1 MYSHTEPNTSFAP
14 DERSREFDLI
24 SSAPSCNISILH
36 LNIRGFL
43 SHKSELEARIRLM
56 PSLPTL
62 ICLNETFLDKS
73 LDNIVLN
80 GYSLISRRD
89 RQDDS
94 GWGGICCFALTDFAS
109 NIVCISTSS
118 EAERQWHVLH
128 ISCKSFLLVNQ
139 YRLPHHSEISSIDSL
154 EDELSIFSLDV
165 FGIIMI

>member
-1 MYSHTEPNTSFAP
+1 MTALRISDCERHPGCGKYSRRLRRRGPRSFTSLVRRSQSQSSQSLFSLYSHTEPNTSFAL
-14 DERSREFDLI
+14 DERSRESDLI

-43 SHKSELEARIRLM
+43 GHKSELEARIRLM

-73 LDNIVLN
+73 LDNIVLD
-80 GYSLISRRD
+80 GYPLISRRD

-118 EAERQWHVLH
+118 EAECQ
-128 ISCKSFLLVNQ
+128 
-139 YRLPHHSEISSIDSL
+139 
-154 EDELSIFSLDV
+154 
-165 FGIIMI
+165 

>member
-1 MYSHTEPNTSFAP
+1 MDGIEHYLQYPFASLVRRSQSQSSQSLFSSSTLYSHTEPNTSFAP
-14 DERSREFDLI
+14 DKRSRKSGFI
-24 SSAPSCNISILH
+24 SSVPSCNISILH

-43 SHKSELEARIRLM
+43 SHKSELKARIRLM

-73 LDNIVLN
+73 LDNIVLD

-118 EAERQWHVLH
+118 VAERQ
-128 ISCKSFLLVNQ
+128 
-139 YRLPHHSEISSIDSL
+139 
-154 EDELSIFSLDV
+154 
-165 FGIIMI
+165 